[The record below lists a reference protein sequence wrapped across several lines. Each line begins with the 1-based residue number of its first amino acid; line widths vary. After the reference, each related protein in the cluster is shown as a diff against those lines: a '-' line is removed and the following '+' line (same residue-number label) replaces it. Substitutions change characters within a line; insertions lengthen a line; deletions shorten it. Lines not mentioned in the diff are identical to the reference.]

1 MRPMPRLVW
10 LAGSFFALAFVA
22 AFVDGGGGVWLALA
36 AAAMGLAV
44 VDGWRLRRGPV
55 PQVERVS
62 SRSVSI
68 GHWSEVELRFTNDG
82 RRALWLEAFDGVPA
96 TAEFDGLPRSF
107 AVGAGETV
115 SWTYR
120 LRPLARGEL
129 VLAPA
134 DVLVASSWR
143 LWARRVRLGK
153 PSTIKV
159 YPDFTAVL
167 GLTLAAVEHRIQ
179 SMGIRTRARR
189 GQGLD
194 FHQLRDYQLGD
205 TLRQVDWK
213 ATSRRRRII
222 SREYQEERDQQFL
235 FVVDCGR
242 RMRSH
247 AGGLSHFDHCL
258 NALLLVTY
266 IALRQGDAVGVLTF
280 GGRDRWL
287 PPRKGPATLNA
298 LLHGVYDLDT
308 TLEPSDF
315 TEVAAR
321 VRALQPRR
329 ALVIVLTTQH
339 DEDEAELR
347 AALSL
352 LRARHLVVLASLREG
367 SVEAR
372 IQAPAT
378 DLDAALSA
386 CAAVGFKAARAR
398 SLERLR
404 GSHTLTLDV
413 APTDLAIALAE
424 RYLDIKRSGRL

>member
-10 LAGSFFALAFVA
+10 LAASLLALAFVA
-22 AFVDGGGGVWLALA
+22 AFVDGGREAWLVPA
-36 AAAMGLAV
+36 AAAMGLAI
-44 VDGWRLRRGPV
+44 VDGWRLRRSAV
-55 PQVERVS
+55 PTLERMT
-62 SRSVSI
+62 SRSLSI
-68 GHWSEVELRFTNDG
+68 GHWSEVELCFTNDG
-82 RRALWLEAFDGVPA
+82 PRALRLEAFDGVPV
-96 TAEFDGLPRSF
+96 TAQFEGLPRAF
-107 AVGAGETV
+107 EVDAGETV

-120 LRPLARGEL
+120 LRPLVRGEL
-129 VLAPA
+129 VVGPME
-134 DVLVASSWR
+134 VLVVSPWR
-143 LWARRVRLGK
+143 LWARRVQVGD

-222 SREYQEERDQQFL
+222 SREYQEERDQQVL

-247 AGGLSHFDHCL
+247 SGGLTHFDHCL

-287 PPRKGPATLNA
+287 PPRKGPATLNTI
-298 LLHGVYDLDT
+298 LHGVYDLDT

-329 ALVIVLTTQH
+329 SLVVVLTTQH

-347 AALSL
+347 AALTL

-367 SVEAR
+367 AVEAR
-372 IQAPAT
+372 LEAPPV

-386 CAAVGFKAARAR
+386 SAAVGFKAARAR

-404 GSHTLTLDV
+404 GSHTLTQDV
-413 APTDLAIALAE
+413 APADLAIALAE

>member
-1 MRPMPRLVW
+1 MRPTPRLLW
-10 LAGSFFALAFVA
+10 LAGSLLA
-22 AFVDGGGGVWLALA
+22 LALA
-36 AAAMGLAV
+36 AALVDGGASAWLVLASAV
-44 VDGWRLRRGPV
+44 GALAIVDGWRLRRGPV
-55 PQVERVS
+55 PTLARVAK
-62 SRSVSI
+62 RSVSI
-68 GHWSEVELRFTNDG
+68 GHWGEVQLCFTNDG
-82 RRALWLEAFDGVPA
+82 RRVLQLEAFDGVPA
-96 TAEFDGLPRSF
+96 TAEFEGLPRTF
-107 AVGAGETV
+107 QVGAGETV
-115 SWTYR
+115 SWSYR
-120 LRPLARGEL
+120 LRPLERGEL

-134 DVLVASSWR
+134 DVLVASPLR
-143 LWARRVRLGK
+143 LWARRVRTGE

-167 GLTLAAVEHRIQ
+167 GVTLAAVEHRIQ
-179 SMGIRTRARR
+179 SLGIRTRARR

-222 SREYQEERDQQFL
+222 SREYQEERDQQVL

-247 AGGLSHFDHCL
+247 ADGLSHFDHCL
-258 NALLLVTY
+258 NALLLVSY

-287 PPRKGPATLNA
+287 PPRKGPATLNT
-298 LLHGVYDLDT
+298 LLHGVYDLGT
-308 TLEPSDF
+308 TLQPSDF

-329 ALVIVLTTQH
+329 SLVVLLTTQH

-352 LRARHLVVLASLREG
+352 LRTRHLVVLASLREG

-372 IQAPAT
+372 LKAPAV

-386 CAAVGFKAARAR
+386 SAAAGFKAARAR

-413 APTDLAIALAE
+413 APADLAIALAE

>member
-1 MRPMPRLVW
+1 MRPTPHLLW
-10 LAGSFFALAFVA
+10 LAGSLLALAFAA
-22 AFVDGGGGVWLALA
+22 AFVDGGGRAWLVLAVAFGALA
-36 AAAMGLAV
+36 AA
-44 VDGWRLRRGPV
+44 DGWRQRRGLAPKL
-55 PQVERVS
+55 ERVTA
-62 SRSVSI
+62 RSLSI

-82 RRALWLEAFDGVPA
+82 PRTLQLEAFDGVPV
-96 TAEFDGLPRSF
+96 TVEFEGLPRTF
-107 AVGAGETV
+107 AVDAGETV

-134 DVLVASSWR
+134 DVLVASPWR
-143 LWARRVRLGK
+143 LWAKRVNVGE

-222 SREYQEERDQQFL
+222 SREYQEERDQQVL

-247 AGGLSHFDHCL
+247 SVGLSHFDHCL

-287 PPRKGPATLNA
+287 PPRKGPATLNS
-298 LLHGVYDLDT
+298 LLHGVYDLST

-372 IQAPAT
+372 AKAPAV

-386 CAAVGFKAARAR
+386 CAAVGLKAARAR

-404 GSHTLTLDV
+404 ASHTLTLDV
-413 APTDLAIALAE
+413 APADLAISLAE

>member
-1 MRPMPRLVW
+1 MRPTPRLLW
-10 LAGSFFALAFVA
+10 LAGALLALAIAA
-22 AFVDGGGGVWLALA
+22 AFVDDGGRAWLVLA
-36 AAAMGLAV
+36 AAVGALAV
-44 VDGWRLRRGPV
+44 LDGWRLGRGRA
-55 PQVERVS
+55 PQLERVT
-62 SRSVSI
+62 SRSLSI
-68 GHWSEVELRFTNDG
+68 GHWSDVELRFTNDG
-82 RRALWLEAFDGVPA
+82 PRALQLEAFDGVPA
-96 TAEFDGLPRSF
+96 TAELEGLPRSF
-107 AVGAGETV
+107 SVDAGETV

-134 DVLVASSWR
+134 DVLVASPWR
-143 LWARRVRLGK
+143 LWARRIQAGE

-222 SREYQEERDQQFL
+222 SREYQEERDQQVL

-247 AGGLSHFDHCL
+247 SAGLSHFDHCL

-280 GGRDRWL
+280 GGHDRWL
-287 PPRKGPATLNA
+287 PPRKGPATLNK
-298 LLHGVYDLDT
+298 LLHGVYDLGT
-308 TLEPSDF
+308 TLQPSDF

-329 ALVIVLTTQH
+329 SLVIVLTTQH

-372 IQAPAT
+372 VTAPAV

-413 APTDLAIALAE
+413 APADLAIALAE